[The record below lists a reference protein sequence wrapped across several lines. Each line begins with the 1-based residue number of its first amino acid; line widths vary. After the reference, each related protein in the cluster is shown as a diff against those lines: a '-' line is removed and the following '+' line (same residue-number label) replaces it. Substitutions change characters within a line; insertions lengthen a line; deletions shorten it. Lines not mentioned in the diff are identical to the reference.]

1 MRKYL
6 ESAVAAAEEAEV
18 GDEEEE
24 EEESFALASLSSS
37 FIVSNM
43 LDALCLMTLIYCG
56 GATSEINLAIL
67 RELAIVLIFLG
78 NKQLAKKESIQGFV
92 VDEHEQKCVNCDAI
106 YKAMQGL
113 DGVNSPTRV

>member
-1 MRKYL
+1 LRKYL
-6 ESAVAAAEEAEV
+6 EPAVAAAEEAEV
-18 GDEEEE
+18 GDEEEEEEE

-78 NKQLAKKESIQGFV
+78 NKQLAKKESIQDFCCG
-92 VDEHEQKCVNCDAI
+92 
-106 YKAMQGL
+106 
-113 DGVNSPTRV
+113 